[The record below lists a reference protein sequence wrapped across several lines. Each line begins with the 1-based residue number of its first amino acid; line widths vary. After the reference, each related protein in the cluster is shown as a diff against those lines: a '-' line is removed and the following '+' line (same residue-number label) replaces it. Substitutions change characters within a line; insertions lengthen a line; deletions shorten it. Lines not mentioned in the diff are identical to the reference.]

1 MAESEARRWTIVLV
15 LTALLLS
22 FIVLSQI
29 MTTYITAYRDAPSEI
44 SSLIDAV
51 DFSVEENESYDR
63 DIAKVQ
69 RLDDKLRLGR
79 LLREIQKGGDDL
91 REQINSMLLS
101 DDTTTLRTPARLLW
115 ANKRRDLEERVRRL
129 DLVRMRFLVVYMG
142 VVAERASATAERHAA
157 TPVTPPATDP
167 EKSPLPFTPPMMH
180 PMKAS
185 LTRALT
191 EEIRQKPPLRR
202 LTTQALGHHAD
213 TQPGHK
219 MGWAGVV
226 QELQRSPKLHKRRTS
241 IERSIEQELVNSR
254 LSLRSAGE
262 GLSSTSDHR
271 CRHGL
276 S

>member
-1 MAESEARRWTIVLV
+1 MAESEARQWTIVLV

-22 FIVLSQI
+22 LIVLSQI

-44 SSLIDAV
+44 SSFIDAV
-51 DFSVEENESYDR
+51 DCSVEENESYDR

-79 LLREIQKGGDDL
+79 LLREIQRGGDDL

-101 DDTTTLRTPARLLW
+101 DDTTTLRTLARLLW

-157 TPVTPPATDP
+157 TPETPPPTDP

-241 IERSIEQELVNSR
+241 IERSIEQELATSR
-254 LSLRSAGE
+254 LSL
-262 GLSSTSDHR
+262 
-271 CRHGL
+271 
-276 S
+276 

>member
-1 MAESEARRWTIVLV
+1 MAESEARQWTIVLV

-44 SSLIDAV
+44 TSFIDAV

-79 LLREIQKGGDDL
+79 LLREIQRGGDDL

-115 ANKRRDLEERVRRL
+115 ANRRRDLEERVRRL

-142 VVAERASATAERHAA
+142 VVAERASATAERRAA

-254 LSLRSAGE
+254 LSL
-262 GLSSTSDHR
+262 
-271 CRHGL
+271 
-276 S
+276 

>member
-1 MAESEARRWTIVLV
+1 MADSEARLWTIVLV

-44 SSLIDAV
+44 SSFIDAV

-69 RLDDKLRLGR
+69 HLDDKLRLGR
-79 LLREIQKGGDDL
+79 LLREIQRGGDDL

-115 ANKRRDLEERVRRL
+115 ANKRCDLEERVRRL

-157 TPVTPPATDP
+157 TPVTPPVTDP

-254 LSLRSAGE
+254 LSL
-262 GLSSTSDHR
+262 
-271 CRHGL
+271 
-276 S
+276 

>member
-1 MAESEARRWTIVLV
+1 MAESEARQWTIVLV

-29 MTTYITAYRDAPSEI
+29 MTKYITAYRDAPSEI

-79 LLREIQKGGDDL
+79 LFREIQRGGDDL
-91 REQINSMLLS
+91 REQINSMLLP

-157 TPVTPPATDP
+157 TPVTPPPTDP

-241 IERSIEQELVNSR
+241 IERSIEQELANSR
-254 LSLRSAGE
+254 LSL
-262 GLSSTSDHR
+262 
-271 CRHGL
+271 
-276 S
+276 

>member
-1 MAESEARRWTIVLV
+1 MAESEARQWTTVLV

-44 SSLIDAV
+44 SSFIDAV

-79 LLREIQKGGDDL
+79 LLREIQRGGDDL

-101 DDTTTLRTPARLLW
+101 DDTTTLRAPARLLW

-157 TPVTPPATDP
+157 TPVTPPPTDP

-241 IERSIEQELVNSR
+241 IERSIEQELANSR
-254 LSLRSAGE
+254 LSL
-262 GLSSTSDHR
+262 
-271 CRHGL
+271 
-276 S
+276 